1 MAGHGGMRRIVGFG
15 VAGLFL
21 FLSGCFWWLFY
32 VRYWKYRDCIAE
44 ALSSCITPDGDNLI
58 QGGALWSVFGAMF
71 LVLGLL
77 RLRVHLRGS
86 A

>member
-21 FLSGCFWWLFY
+21 FLSGCFWWLFS

-44 ALSSCITPDGDNLI
+44 AYRAASRPTAIT
-58 QGGALWSVFGAMF
+58 
-71 LVLGLL
+71 
-77 RLRVHLRGS
+77 
-86 A
+86 